1 MVGAEVEVFDLD
13 RWKEIVFYLMV
24 LVNFCNKDFL
34 KYQIYLESMFALL
47 VV

>member
-1 MVGAEVEVFDLD
+1 MVGAVVEVFDLD

-24 LVNFCNKDFL
+24 LVNFYNKDFL
-34 KYQIYLESMFALL
+34 KYQIYLESMYALL